1 MDTEQKPG
9 GEGGGGSGGGGG
21 GKNVIDRMM
30 VKISHLDTL
39 LNLVGEVIITS
50 NNISTTNRRMQE
62 FYDRQKAIDKVTMDM
77 LKMTEVA
84 SSRASSEMH
93 GLVMDIRM
101 VEIRSTFQR
110 FRRPVRDMA
119 KDAGKQVDFITIGEE
134 TLVDKT
140 IAEKLYDPLNHQI
153 RNAID
158 HGVEDP
164 LERQRKGKPPMAT
177 VTLRAYQKEN
187 NVFLEI
193 RDDGRGIDPEAVAR
207 AAVNRGIIEESALST
222 MSDEDKLTLIFH
234 PGLSTKASAS
244 KISGRGVGMDV
255 VRSNIEQL
263 GGEVVIDTKIGEGTA
278 FIYRIPQITA
288 VNILDCLTVL
298 AGKSHYAIPIL
309 NVVSTLSMPSSNV
322 QTTLQKGRTIIHL
335 GSLVTLFD
343 LNELLGDKPLEPAA
357 VITIVIVEA
366 KNGKT
371 ALRVSELLMPE
382 KLVFTPLSKMFRV
395 QGISGTTTMSGN
407 KMGMIIDVVELVNR
421 SRGVVIGGE
430 AAQMGRGVLAPAD
443 VGEAVKATPA
453 GRAVTVEKAAEKI
466 EEKGDI
472 AGKLVLSSDIGK
484 EIGHREEFF
493 VELEDILRN
502 VDEQILSLENN
513 PSDMEIVNRIFR
525 DFHSMKGNIMMVGLT
540 ELGGFIHEVEVILDQ
555 ARSGS
560 LEITEEI
567 IDILL
572 DSADVIKAA
581 KQAIAEGRAPAIDR
595 SLLNRIDKYKKPRE
609 KKTEE
614 PVDIHNRTFHVG
626 SLERINLFAHRYAER
641 HTYQLFLSFSPKGQQ
656 AFLVAL
662 LILKRLAR
670 IGHIFGC
677 VPTAEEI
684 ENQSISNQL
693 KVMFSSPMEEDALRK
708 FIEDVLI
715 RYYDVNE
722 YEILKTA

>member
-9 GEGGGGSGGGGG
+9 GEGGGG
-21 GKNVIDRMM
+21 GKSVVDRMM

-50 NNISTTNRRMQE
+50 NNISTTNRRIQE
-62 FYDRQKAIDKVTMDM
+62 FYDRQRAIDKVTMDM

-84 SSRASSEMH
+84 SNRASSDMH

-140 IAEKLYDPLNHQI
+140 IAERLYDPLNHQI

-164 LERQRKGKPPMAT
+164 LERQRMGKPPMAR

-187 NVFLEI
+187 NVFIEI
-193 RDDGRGIDPEAVAR
+193 KDDGRGIDPESVAR
-207 AAVNRGIIEESALST
+207 AAVNRGIIEESALSSMT
-222 MSDEDKLTLIFH
+222 NDDKLELIFH
-234 PGLSTKASAS
+234 PGLSTKATAS

-255 VRSNIEQL
+255 VKSNIEQL
-263 GGEVVIDTKIGEGTA
+263 GGEVVIDTKVGEGTA

-309 NVVSTLSMPSSNV
+309 NVVSTLSMPSSKV
-322 QTTLQKGRTIIHL
+322 HTTLQKGRTITHL

-343 LNELLGDKPLEPAA
+343 LNELLGDKPLDPADE
-357 VITIVIVEA
+357 ITIVIVEA
-366 KNGKT
+366 KNGKIS
-371 ALRVSELLMPE
+371 LRVSELLMPE
-382 KLVFTPLSKMFRV
+382 KLVFTPLSKMFSV

-407 KMGMIIDVVELVNR
+407 KMGMIIDVLELINR
-421 SRGVVIGGE
+421 SRGIAIGGE
-430 AAQMGRGVLAPAD
+430 AVMVERGARAQVAA
-443 VGEAVKATPA
+443 VEAVMAAQTGA
-453 GRAVTVEKAAEKI
+453 AVKEALAAEEK
-466 EEKGDI
+466 EEREDI

-513 PSDMEIVNRIFR
+513 PSDTDIVNRIFR
-525 DFHSMKGNIMMVGLT
+525 DFHSMKGNLMMVGLT

-572 DSADVIKAA
+572 DSADIIKAA
-581 KQAIAEGRAPAIDR
+581 KQAIAEGRAPVIDR
-595 SLLNRIDKYKKPRE
+595 SLLKSIEKYKKPKE

-614 PVDIHNRTFHVG
+614 PVDIHNRTFHIG

-641 HTYQLFLSFSPKGQQ
+641 HIYQLFLSFTPKSQQ

>member
-9 GEGGGGSGGGGG
+9 EGGGGKSL
-21 GKNVIDRMM
+21 VDRMM

-50 NNISTTNRRMQE
+50 NNISTTNRRIQE

-84 SSRASSEMH
+84 SVRASSEMH

-110 FRRPVRDMA
+110 FRRAVRDMA
-119 KDAGKQVDFITIGEE
+119 KDAGKQVEFVTIGEE

-164 LERQRKGKPPMAT
+164 LERQRMGKPPMAT

-187 NVFLEI
+187 NVFIEI
-193 RDDGRGIDPEAVAR
+193 KDDGRGIDPESVSR

-222 MSDEDKLTLIFH
+222 MTNDDKLTLIFH
-234 PGLSTKASAS
+234 PGLSTKTSAS

-255 VRSNIEQL
+255 VKSNIEQL
-263 GGEVVIDTKIGEGTA
+263 GGEVAIDTKIGEGTT
-278 FIYRIPQITA
+278 FTYRIPQITA

-298 AGKSHYAIPIL
+298 AGKNHYAIPIL

-322 QTTLQKGRTIIHL
+322 HTTLQKGRSITHL

-343 LNELLGDKPLEPAA
+343 LNGLLGDKPLDPADE
-357 VITIVIVEA
+357 ITIVIVEA
-366 KNGKT
+366 KNGKIS
-371 ALRVSELLMPE
+371 LRVSELLMPE
-382 KLVFTPLSKMFRV
+382 KLVFTPLSKMFSV

-407 KMGMIIDVVELVNR
+407 KMGMIIDVPELVNR
-421 SRGVVIGGE
+421 SRGIALGAETAQVDRGRGAQVAVGGAVT
-430 AAQMGRGVLAPAD
+430 AAQPD
-443 VGEAVKATPA
+443 V
-453 GRAVTVEKAAEKI
+453 AVTEVAAEA
-466 EEKGDI
+466 EAGEKPDI
-472 AGKLVLSSDIGK
+472 SGKLVLSSDIGK

-502 VDEQILSLENN
+502 VDEQILSLESN
-513 PSDMEIVNRIFR
+513 PSDMEIINRIFR
-525 DFHSMKGNIMMVGLT
+525 DFHSMKGNIMMVGLA

-560 LEITEEI
+560 QEITEEI

-581 KQAIAEGRAPAIDR
+581 KQSIAEGRAPSIDR
-595 SLLNRIDKYKKPRE
+595 SLLSRIDKYKRPRE
-609 KKTEE
+609 KKIDE
-614 PVDIHNRTFHVG
+614 PVDIHNRTFHLG

-641 HTYQLFLSFSPKGQQ
+641 HTYQLFLSFTPKSQQ

-677 VPTAEEI
+677 VPAAEEI

-693 KVMFSSPMEEDALRK
+693 KVMFSSPMEEPALRK

>member
-1 MDTEQKPG
+1 MDTEQKPS
-9 GEGGGGSGGGGG
+9 EGGGGG
-21 GKNVIDRMM
+21 GKSLVDRMM

-50 NNISTTNRRMQE
+50 NNISTTNRRIQE

-84 SSRASSEMH
+84 SGRASSEMH

-101 VEIRSTFQR
+101 VEVRSTFQR

-119 KDAGKQVDFITIGEE
+119 KDAGKQVDFVTIGDE

-164 LERQRKGKPPMAT
+164 LERQRMGKPPMAT
-177 VTLRAYQKEN
+177 VTLRAHQKEN
-187 NVFLEI
+187 NVFIEI
-193 RDDGRGIDPEAVAR
+193 KDDGRGIDPESVSR
-207 AAVNRGIIEESALST
+207 AAVSRGIIDESALSSMT
-222 MSDEDKLTLIFH
+222 NEDKLALIFH

-255 VRSNIEQL
+255 VKSNIEQL
-263 GGEVVIDTKIGEGTA
+263 GGEVTIDTKIGEGTT

-298 AGKSHYAIPIL
+298 ADKSHYAIPIL
-309 NVVSTLSMPSSNV
+309 NVVSTLSMSASRV
-322 QTTLQKGRTIIHL
+322 HTTLQKGRSITHL

-343 LNELLGDKPLEPAA
+343 LNELLGDKPLDPAD
-357 VITIVIVEA
+357 VITIVIVEG
-366 KNGKT
+366 KNGRIS
-371 ALRVSELLMPE
+371 LRVSELLMPE
-382 KLVFTPLSKMFRV
+382 KLVFTPLSKMFKV

-407 KMGMIIDVVELVNR
+407 KMGMIIDVPELVNR
-421 SRGVVIGGE
+421 SRGIGLGAETSVQVERGSRAQAAVAGDVTGAQAVV
-430 AAQMGRGVLAPAD
+430 
-443 VGEAVKATPA
+443 AV
-453 GRAVTVEKAAEKI
+453 AEVAERKV
-466 EEKGDI
+466 EEKDDI

-484 EIGHREEFF
+484 EISHREEFF

-513 PSDMEIVNRIFR
+513 PSDMEIINRIFR
-525 DFHSMKGNIMMVGLT
+525 DFHSMKGNVMMVGLV

-555 ARSGS
+555 ARAGS

-572 DSADVIKAA
+572 DSADVIKAS

-595 SLLNRIDKYKKPRE
+595 SLLTRIDKYKKPRE
-609 KKTEE
+609 KKAEE
-614 PVDIHNRTFHVG
+614 QVDIHNRTFHVG
-626 SLERINLFAHRYAER
+626 SLERINLFAHRHAQK
-641 HTYQLFLSFSPKGQQ
+641 HAYQLFLSFTPKSQQ

-684 ENQSISNQL
+684 EGQNISNQL
-693 KVMFSSPMEEDALRK
+693 KVMFSSPMEEPALRK
-708 FIEDVLI
+708 FVEDVLI

>member
-9 GEGGGGSGGGGG
+9 GEGGGGKS
-21 GKNVIDRMM
+21 VVDRMM

-50 NNISTTNRRMQE
+50 NNISTTNRRIQE
-62 FYDRQKAIDKVTMDM
+62 FYDRQKSIDKVTMDM

-84 SSRASSEMH
+84 SGRASSEMH

-119 KDAGKQVDFITIGEE
+119 KDAGKQVEFVTIGEE

-164 LERQRKGKPPMAT
+164 LERQRMGKPPMAT
-177 VTLRAYQKEN
+177 VTLRAHQKEN

-193 RDDGRGIDPEAVAR
+193 KDDGRGIDPEAVAR

-222 MSDEDKLTLIFH
+222 MTDEDKLTLIFH

-255 VRSNIEQL
+255 VKSNIEQL
-263 GGEVVIDTKIGEGTA
+263 GGEVTINTKIAEGTT
-278 FIYRIPQITA
+278 FTYRIPQLTA

-309 NVVSTLSMPSSNV
+309 NVVSTLSMPSSSV
-322 QTTLQKGRTIIHL
+322 HTTLQKGRSITHL

-343 LNELLGDKPLEPAA
+343 LNELLGDKPLDPAD
-357 VITIVIVEA
+357 VITIVIVEG
-366 KNGKT
+366 KNGKIS
-371 ALRVSELLMPE
+371 LRVSELLMPE
-382 KLVFTPLSKMFRV
+382 KLVFTPLSKMFHV

-407 KMGMIIDVVELVNR
+407 KMGMIIDVPELVNR
-421 SRGVVIGGE
+421 SRGVAFGAE
-430 AAQMGRGVLAPAD
+430 TALMERGKREQTAVDMAVATPQAG
-443 VGEAVKATPA
+443 VAEAVAPVEEA
-453 GRAVTVEKAAEKI
+453 GKTD
-466 EEKGDI
+466 DI
-472 AGKLVLSSDIGK
+472 AGKLALSSDIGK

-513 PSDMEIVNRIFR
+513 PGDMEILNRIFR

-560 LEITEEI
+560 LEVTEEI
-567 IDILL
+567 IDIML

-581 KQAIAEGRAPAIDR
+581 KQAIAEGRAPTIDR
-595 SLLNRIDKYKKPRE
+595 SLLSRIDKYKKPRE
-609 KKTEE
+609 KKVEE

-626 SLERINLFAHRYAER
+626 SLERINLLAHRHAEK
-641 HTYQLFLSFSPKGQQ
+641 HTYQLFLSFTPKSQQ
-656 AFLVAL
+656 EFLVAL

-670 IGHIFGC
+670 VGHIFGC

-684 ENQSISNQL
+684 EAQNISNQL
-693 KVMFSSPMEEDALRK
+693 KVMFSSPLEEGALRK

>member
-1 MDTEQKPG
+1 MDTEQKPS
-9 GEGGGGSGGGGG
+9 EGGGG
-21 GKNVIDRMM
+21 GKSVVDRMM

-50 NNISTTNRRMQE
+50 NNISTTNRRIQE
-62 FYDRQKAIDKVTMDM
+62 FYDRQKSIDKVTMDM

-84 SSRASSEMH
+84 SGRASSEMH

-119 KDAGKQVDFITIGEE
+119 KDAGKQVDFVTIGEE

-164 LERQRKGKPPMAT
+164 LERQRMGKPPMGT

-193 RDDGRGIDPEAVAR
+193 KDDGRGIDPESVSR

-222 MSDEDKLTLIFH
+222 MADEDKLTLIFH

-263 GGEVVIDTKIGEGTA
+263 GGEVTIDTKIGEGTT
-278 FIYRIPQITA
+278 FTYRIPQITA

-298 AGKSHYAIPIL
+298 AGNNHYAIPIL
-309 NVVSTLSMPSSNV
+309 NVVSTLSMPSSRV
-322 QTTLQKGRTIIHL
+322 HTTLQKGRSITHL

-343 LNELLGDKPLEPAA
+343 LNELLGDKPLDPAD
-357 VITIVIVEA
+357 VITIVIVEG
-366 KNGKT
+366 KNGKIS
-371 ALRVSELLMPE
+371 LRVSELLMPE
-382 KLVFTPLSKMFRV
+382 KLVFTPLSKMFHV

-407 KMGMIIDVVELVNR
+407 KMGMIIDVPELVNR
-421 SRGVVIGGE
+421 SRGVAFGAETAQVERASRAQAAVGG
-430 AAQMGRGVLAPAD
+430 VAPAART
-443 VGEAVKATPA
+443 AV
-453 GRAVTVEKAAEKI
+453 AVTEAAAEKV
-466 EEKGDI
+466 EEKDDI

-540 ELGGFIHEVEVILDQ
+540 ELGGFIHEVEGILDQ
-555 ARSGS
+555 ARSGL
-560 LEITEEI
+560 LEVTEEI

-572 DSADVIKAA
+572 DSADIIKAA

-595 SLLNRIDKYKKPRE
+595 SLLSRIDKYKKPRE
-609 KKTEE
+609 KKTEG

-626 SLERINLFAHRYAER
+626 SLERINLFAHRYAEK
-641 HTYQLFLSFSPKGQQ
+641 HTYQLFLSFAPKSQQ
-656 AFLVAL
+656 EFLVAL

-684 ENQSISNQL
+684 EAQNISNQL
-693 KVMFSSPMEEDALRK
+693 KVMFSSPLEEDALRK
-708 FIEDVLI
+708 FIENVLI

>member
-9 GEGGGGSGGGGG
+9 GEGGGG
-21 GKNVIDRMM
+21 GKSVVDRMM

-50 NNISTTNRRMQE
+50 NNISTTNRRIQE
-62 FYDRQKAIDKVTMDM
+62 FYDRQRAIDKVTMDM

-84 SSRASSEMH
+84 SNRASSDMH

-119 KDAGKQVDFITIGEE
+119 KDAGKQVEFITIGEE

-140 IAEKLYDPLNHQI
+140 IAERLYDPLNHQI

-164 LERQRKGKPPMAT
+164 LERQRMGKPPMAR

-187 NVFLEI
+187 NVFIEI
-193 RDDGRGIDPEAVAR
+193 KDDGRGIDPESVAR
-207 AAVNRGIIEESALST
+207 AAVNRGIIEESALSSMT
-222 MSDEDKLTLIFH
+222 NDDKLELIFH
-234 PGLSTKASAS
+234 PGLSTKATAS

-255 VRSNIEQL
+255 VKSNIEQL
-263 GGEVVIDTKIGEGTA
+263 GGEVVIDTKVGEGTA

-309 NVVSTLSMPSSNV
+309 NVVSTLSMPSSKV
-322 QTTLQKGRTIIHL
+322 HTTLQKGRTITHL

-343 LNELLGDKPLEPAA
+343 LNELLGDKPLDPADE
-357 VITIVIVEA
+357 ITIVIVEA
-366 KNGKT
+366 KNGKIS
-371 ALRVSELLMPE
+371 LRVSELLMPE
-382 KLVFTPLSKMFRV
+382 KLVFTPLSKMFSV

-407 KMGMIIDVVELVNR
+407 KMGMIIDVLELINR
-421 SRGVVIGGE
+421 SRGIAIGGE
-430 AAQMGRGVLAPAD
+430 AVMVERGARAQVAA
-443 VGEAVKATPA
+443 VEAVMAAQTGASVKEAL
-453 GRAVTVEKAAEKI
+453 AAEEK
-466 EEKGDI
+466 EEREDI

-513 PSDMEIVNRIFR
+513 PSDTDIVNRIFR
-525 DFHSMKGNIMMVGLT
+525 DFHSMKGNLMMVGLT

-572 DSADVIKAA
+572 DSADIIKAA
-581 KQAIAEGRAPAIDR
+581 KQAIAEGRAPVIDR
-595 SLLNRIDKYKKPRE
+595 SLLKSIEKYKKPKE

-614 PVDIHNRTFHVG
+614 PVDIHNRTFHIG

-641 HTYQLFLSFSPKGQQ
+641 HIYQLFLSFTPKSQQ

>member
-1 MDTEQKPG
+1 MDTEQKPAS
-9 GEGGGGSGGGGG
+9 EGGGG
-21 GKNVIDRMM
+21 GKSVVDRMM

-50 NNISTTNRRMQE
+50 NNISTTNRRIQE

-84 SSRASSEMH
+84 SNRASSDMH

-119 KDAGKQVDFITIGEE
+119 KDAGKQVEFVTIGEE

-140 IAEKLYDPLNHQI
+140 IAERLYDPLNHQI

-164 LERQRKGKPPMAT
+164 LERQRVGKPPMAR
-177 VTLRAYQKEN
+177 VTLKAYQKEN
-187 NVFLEI
+187 NVFIEI
-193 RDDGRGIDPEAVAR
+193 RDDGRGIDPESVAK
-207 AAVNRGIIEESALST
+207 AAVNRGIIDESALSSMT
-222 MSDEDKLTLIFH
+222 RDDKLELIFH
-234 PGLSTKASAS
+234 PGLSTKATAS

-255 VRSNIEQL
+255 VKSNIEQL
-263 GGEVVIDTKIGEGTA
+263 GGEVVIDTKTGEGTA

-309 NVVSTLSMPSSNV
+309 NVVSTLSTPSSNV
-322 QTTLQKGRTIIHL
+322 HTTLQKGRSITYL

-343 LNELLGDKPLEPAA
+343 LNELLGDKPLDPADE
-357 VITIVIVEA
+357 ITIVIVEA
-366 KNGKT
+366 KNGRIS
-371 ALRVSELLMPE
+371 LRVSELLMPE
-382 KLVFTPLSKMFRV
+382 KLVFTPLSKMFSV

-407 KMGMIIDVVELVNR
+407 KMGMIIDVLELINR
-421 SRGVVIGGE
+421 SRGVAIGGE
-430 AAQMGRGVLAPAD
+430 PAQVERGVRARM
-443 VGEAVKATPA
+443 A
-453 GRAVTVEKAAEKI
+453 GAETVASAQTGAAVTEAKAAEVK
-466 EEKGDI
+466 EEKEDI
-472 AGKLVLSSDIGK
+472 SGKLVLSSDIGK

-513 PSDMEIVNRIFR
+513 PSDTDIVNRIFR
-525 DFHSMKGNIMMVGLT
+525 DFHSMKGNLMMVGLT

-572 DSADVIKAA
+572 DSADIIKAA
-581 KQAIAEGRAPAIDR
+581 KQAIAEGRAPVIDR
-595 SLLNRIDKYKKPRE
+595 SLLKSIEKYKKPKE

-614 PVDIHNRTFHVG
+614 PVDIHNRTFHIG

-641 HTYQLFLSFSPKGQQ
+641 RIYQLFLSFTPKSQQ

-693 KVMFSSPMEEDALRK
+693 KVMFSTPMEEDALRK

>member
-9 GEGGGGSGGGGG
+9 EGGGGKS
-21 GKNVIDRMM
+21 VVDRMM

-50 NNISTTNRRMQE
+50 NNISTTNRRIQE
-62 FYDRQKAIDKVTMDM
+62 FYDRQRAVDKVTMDM

-93 GLVMDIRM
+93 SLVMDIRM
-101 VEIRSTFQR
+101 VEVRGTFQR
-110 FRRPVRDMA
+110 FRRVVRDMA
-119 KDAGKQVDFITIGEE
+119 KDVGKQVDFITIGEE

-153 RNAID
+153 RNAVD

-164 LERQRKGKPPMAT
+164 LERQRMGKPPMSK

-187 NVFLEI
+187 NVFIEI
-193 RDDGRGIDPEAVAR
+193 KDDGRGIDPESVSR

-222 MSDEDKLTLIFH
+222 MTNDDKLALIFH
-234 PGLSTKASAS
+234 PGLSTKVAAS

-263 GGEVVIDTKIGEGTA
+263 GGEVVIDTKVGAGTT
-278 FIYRIPQITA
+278 FTYRIPQITA

-322 QTTLQKGRTIIHL
+322 STTLQKGRMINHL

-343 LNELLGDKPLEPAA
+343 LNELLGDKPLDPADD
-357 VITIVIVEA
+357 ITIVIVEA
-366 KNGKT
+366 KNGKVS
-371 ALRVSELLMPE
+371 LRVSELLMPE
-382 KLVFTPLSKMFRV
+382 KLVFTPLSKMFKV

-407 KMGMIIDVVELVNR
+407 KMGMIIDAFELVNR
-421 SRGVVIGGE
+421 SRGLVLGAEIATQVE
-430 AAQMGRGVLAPAD
+430 WAQAAAGPA
-443 VGEAVKATPA
+443 VQTSVAVKE
-453 GRAVTVEKAAEKI
+453 GKAAEER
-466 EEKGDI
+466 EEKDDI
-472 AGKLVLSSDIGK
+472 SGKLTLSSDIGK

-513 PSDMEIVNRIFR
+513 PSDMDIVNRIFR

-560 LEITEEI
+560 LEITAEI

-572 DSADVIKAA
+572 DSADIIKAA
-581 KQAIAEGRAPAIDR
+581 KQALAEGRAPAIDR
-595 SLLNRIDKYKKPRE
+595 SLLKSIDKYKKPRE

-614 PVDIHNRTFHVG
+614 PVDIHNRTFHIG
-626 SLERINLFAHRYAER
+626 SLERVNLFAHRHAER
-641 HTYQLFLSFSPKGQQ
+641 HIYQLFLSFTPKSQQ

-693 KVMFSSPMEEDALRK
+693 KVMFSSPMEEAALRK

>member
-1 MDTEQKPG
+1 MGTEQKT
-9 GEGGGGSGGGGG
+9 GEAGG
-21 GKNVIDRMM
+21 GKSVVDRMM

-50 NNISTTNRRMQE
+50 NNISTTNRRIQE
-62 FYDRQKAIDKVTMDM
+62 FYDRQRAIDKVTMDM

-84 SSRASSEMH
+84 SNRASSEMH
-93 GLVMDIRM
+93 SLVMDIRM
-101 VEIRSTFQR
+101 VEIRATFQR
-110 FRRPVRDMA
+110 FRRAVRDMA
-119 KDAGKQVDFITIGEE
+119 KDAGKQVDFVTIGDE

-164 LERQRKGKPPMAT
+164 LERQRRGKGPMSR

-187 NVFLEI
+187 NVFIEI
-193 RDDGRGIDPEAVAR
+193 RDDGRGIDPESVAK
-207 AAVNRGIIEESALST
+207 AAVNRGIIEEGAVSSMT
-222 MSDEDKLTLIFH
+222 TEEKLALIFH
-234 PGLSTKASAS
+234 PGLSTKVTAS

-255 VRSNIEQL
+255 VKSNIEQL
-263 GGEVVIDTKIGEGTA
+263 GGDVAIDTKIGEGTA
-278 FIYRIPQITA
+278 FTYRIPQITA

-309 NVVSTLSMPSSNV
+309 NVVSTLSMPASNV
-322 QTTLQKGRTIIHL
+322 HTTLQKGRSITHL

-343 LNELLGDKPLEPAA
+343 LNELLGGKPLDPAGE
-357 VITIVIVEA
+357 ITIVIVEA
-366 KNGKT
+366 KNGRVSV
-371 ALRVSELLMPE
+371 RVSELLMPE
-382 KLVFTPLSKMFRV
+382 KLVFTPLSKMFSV

-407 KMGMIIDVVELVNR
+407 KMGMIIDVFELINR
-421 SRGVVIGGE
+421 SRGVALGAETSQVERVGRAQE
-430 AAQMGRGVLAPAD
+430 APK
-443 VGEAVKATPA
+443 EAVQSAS
-453 GRAVTVEKAAEKI
+453 AVTVEKADEEIAEKEGI
-466 EEKGDI
+466 S
-472 AGKLVLSSDIGK
+472 GKLVLSSDIGK

-513 PSDMEIVNRIFR
+513 PSDMDIVNRIFR
-525 DFHSMKGNIMMVGLT
+525 DFHSMKGNLMMVGLA

-572 DSADVIKAA
+572 DSADIIKAA
-581 KQAIAEGRAPAIDR
+581 KQAIAEGRAPVIDR
-595 SLLNRIDKYKKPRE
+595 SLLKSIEKYKKPKE
-609 KKTEE
+609 KKAEE
-614 PVDIHNRTFHVG
+614 PVDVHNRTFHIG
-626 SLERINLFAHRYAER
+626 SLERINLFAHRRAEK
-641 HTYQLFLSFSPKGQQ
+641 HLYQLFLSFTPKSQQ

-693 KVMFSSPMEEDALRK
+693 KVMFSSPMDEAPLRK
-708 FIEDVLI
+708 FVEDVLM

-722 YEILKTA
+722 YEILKTS

>member
-1 MDTEQKPG
+1 MDTEHKPG
-9 GEGGGGSGGGGG
+9 EVGG
-21 GKNVIDRMM
+21 GKNVVDRMM

-50 NNISTTNRRMQE
+50 NNISTTNRRIQE
-62 FYDRQKAIDKVTMDM
+62 FYDRQRAIDKVTMDM

-84 SSRASSEMH
+84 SNRASSEMH
-93 GLVMDIRM
+93 SLVMDIRM
-101 VEIRSTFQR
+101 VEIRATFQR
-110 FRRPVRDMA
+110 FRRAVRDMA
-119 KDAGKQVDFITIGEE
+119 KDAGKQVDFVTIGDE

-164 LERQRKGKPPMAT
+164 LERQRMGKGPMSK

-187 NVFLEI
+187 NVFIEI
-193 RDDGRGIDPEAVAR
+193 RDDGRGIDPESVAK
-207 AAVNRGIIEESALST
+207 AAVNRGIIEEGALSSMT
-222 MSDEDKLTLIFH
+222 TEEKLALIFH
-234 PGLSTKASAS
+234 PGLSTKVTAS

-255 VRSNIEQL
+255 VKSNIEQL
-263 GGEVVIDTKIGEGTA
+263 GGDVAIDTKIGEGTA
-278 FIYRIPQITA
+278 FTYRIPQITA

-309 NVVSTLSMPSSNV
+309 NVVSTLSMPASNV
-322 QTTLQKGRTIIHL
+322 HTTLQKGRSITHL

-343 LNELLGDKPLEPAA
+343 LNELLGGKPLDPADE
-357 VITIVIVEA
+357 ITIVIVEA
-366 KNGKT
+366 KNGRVSV
-371 ALRVSELLMPE
+371 RVSELLMPE
-382 KLVFTPLSKMFRV
+382 KLVFTPLSKMFSV

-407 KMGMIIDVVELVNR
+407 KMGMIIDVFELINR
-421 SRGVVIGGE
+421 SRGVVLGGE
-430 AAQMGRGVLAPAD
+430 TAP
-443 VGEAVKATPA
+443 VERV
-453 GRAVTVEKAAEKI
+453 GRAQETSGGALQSAAVVAGGTAVEEVDEVEKKE
-466 EEKGDI
+466 DI
-472 AGKLVLSSDIGK
+472 SGKLVLSSDIGK

-513 PSDMEIVNRIFR
+513 PSDMDIVNRIFR
-525 DFHSMKGNIMMVGLT
+525 DFHSMKGNLMMVGLT

-572 DSADVIKAA
+572 DSADIIKAA
-581 KQAIAEGRAPAIDR
+581 KQAIAEGRAPVIDR
-595 SLLNRIDKYKKPRE
+595 SLLKSIEKYKKPKE
-609 KKTEE
+609 KKVEE
-614 PVDIHNRTFHVG
+614 PVDIHNRTFHIG
-626 SLERINLFAHRYAER
+626 SLERINLFAHRRAEK
-641 HTYQLFLSFSPKGQQ
+641 HLYQLFISFTPKSQQ

-693 KVMFSSPMEEDALRK
+693 KVMFSSPMDEAPLRK
-708 FIEDVLI
+708 FVEDVLM

-722 YEILKTA
+722 YEILKTS

>member
-9 GEGGGGSGGGGG
+9 EGGG
-21 GKNVIDRMM
+21 GKNVVDRMM

-50 NNISTTNRRMQE
+50 NNISTTNRRIQE
-62 FYDRQKAIDKVTMDM
+62 FYDRQRAIDKITMDM

-93 GLVMDIRM
+93 SLVMDIRM

-110 FRRPVRDMA
+110 FRRAVRDMA

-164 LERQRKGKPPMAT
+164 LERQRMGKPPMSK

-187 NVFLEI
+187 NVFIEI
-193 RDDGRGIDPEAVAR
+193 KDDGRGIDPESVSR

-222 MSDEDKLTLIFH
+222 MTSDDKLALIFH
-234 PGLSTKASAS
+234 PGLSTKVSAS

-263 GGEVVIDTKIGEGTA
+263 GGEVVIDTKIGAGTT
-278 FIYRIPQITA
+278 FTYRIPQITA

-322 QTTLQKGRTIIHL
+322 STTLQKGRMITHL

-343 LNELLGDKPLEPAA
+343 LNELLGDKPLDPADD
-357 VITIVIVEA
+357 ITIVIVEA
-366 KNGKT
+366 KNGRVS
-371 ALRVSELLMPE
+371 LRVSELLMPE
-382 KLVFTPLSKMFRV
+382 KLVFTPLSKMFKV

-407 KMGMIIDVVELVNR
+407 KMGMIIDTFELVNR
-421 SRGVVIGGE
+421 SRGLVLGAESATQVEWAQAAAGG
-430 AAQMGRGVLAPAD
+430 AAQTSV
-443 VGEAVKATPA
+443 AVKEGKA
-453 GRAVTVEKAAEKI
+453 GEES
-466 EEKGDI
+466 EEKDDI
-472 AGKLVLSSDIGK
+472 VGKLVLSSDIGK

-513 PSDMEIVNRIFR
+513 PSDMDIVNRIFR

-560 LEITEEI
+560 LEITAEI

-572 DSADVIKAA
+572 DSADIIKAA
-581 KQAIAEGRAPAIDR
+581 KQALAEGRAPVIDR
-595 SLLNRIDKYKKPRE
+595 SLLKSIDKYKKPKE

-614 PVDIHNRTFHVG
+614 LVDIHNRTFHIG
-626 SLERINLFAHRYAER
+626 SLERVNLFAHRYAER
-641 HTYQLFLSFSPKGQQ
+641 HIYQLFLSFTPKSQQ

-684 ENQSISNQL
+684 ESQSISNQL
-693 KVMFSSPMEEDALRK
+693 KVMFSSPMEEAALRK

>member
-1 MDTEQKPG
+1 MDTEHKPG
-9 GEGGGGSGGGGG
+9 EGAG
-21 GKNVIDRMM
+21 GKSVVDRMM

-50 NNISTTNRRMQE
+50 NNISTTNRRIQE
-62 FYDRQKAIDKVTMDM
+62 FYDRQRAIDKVTMDM

-84 SSRASSEMH
+84 SNRASSEMH
-93 GLVMDIRM
+93 SLVMDIRM
-101 VEIRSTFQR
+101 VEIRATFQR
-110 FRRPVRDMA
+110 FRRAVRDMA
-119 KDAGKQVDFITIGEE
+119 KDAGKQVDFVTIGDE

-164 LERQRKGKPPMAT
+164 LERQRMGKPPMSK
-177 VTLRAYQKEN
+177 VTLRAFQKEN
-187 NVFLEI
+187 NVFIEI
-193 RDDGRGIDPEAVAR
+193 RDDGRGIDPESVSR
-207 AAVNRGIIEESALST
+207 AAVKRGIIEEGALSS
-222 MSDEDKLTLIFH
+222 MSAEEKLELIFH
-234 PGLSTKASAS
+234 PGLSTKVTAS

-255 VRSNIEQL
+255 VKSNIEQL

-278 FIYRIPQITA
+278 FTYRIPQITA

-309 NVVSTLSMPSSNV
+309 NVVSTLSMPAVNV
-322 QTTLQKGRTIIHL
+322 HTTLQKGRSITHL

-343 LNELLGDKPLEPAA
+343 LNELLGGKPLEPADE
-357 VITIVIVEA
+357 ITIVIVEA
-366 KNGKT
+366 KNGKVS
-371 ALRVSELLMPE
+371 LRVSELLMPE
-382 KLVFTPLSKMFRV
+382 KLVFTPLSKMFSV

-407 KMGMIIDVVELVNR
+407 KMGMIIDIFELINR
-421 SRGVVIGGE
+421 SRGIALGAEAVMAERVGRVPGASMEAVQQAAAVEVE
-430 AAQMGRGVLAPAD
+430 AAE
-443 VGEAVKATPA
+443 EAEGK
-453 GRAVTVEKAAEKI
+453 E
-466 EEKGDI
+466 DI
-472 AGKLVLSSDIGK
+472 SGKLVLSSDIGK

-502 VDEQILSLENN
+502 VDEQILSLESN
-513 PSDMEIVNRIFR
+513 PSDTDIVNRIFR
-525 DFHSMKGNIMMVGLT
+525 DFHSMKGNLMMVGLT

-572 DSADVIKAA
+572 DSADIIKAA
-581 KQAIAEGRAPAIDR
+581 KQAIAEGRAPVIDR
-595 SLLNRIDKYKKPRE
+595 SLLKSIEKYKKPKE
-609 KKTEE
+609 KKVEE
-614 PVDIHNRTFHVG
+614 PVDIHNRTFHIG
-626 SLERINLFAHRYAER
+626 SLERINLFAHRHAEK
-641 HTYQLFLSFSPKGQQ
+641 HLYQLFLSFTPKSQQ

-693 KVMFSSPMEEDALRK
+693 KVMFSSPMDEAPLRK
-708 FIEDVLI
+708 FVEDVLI

-722 YEILKTA
+722 YEILKTS